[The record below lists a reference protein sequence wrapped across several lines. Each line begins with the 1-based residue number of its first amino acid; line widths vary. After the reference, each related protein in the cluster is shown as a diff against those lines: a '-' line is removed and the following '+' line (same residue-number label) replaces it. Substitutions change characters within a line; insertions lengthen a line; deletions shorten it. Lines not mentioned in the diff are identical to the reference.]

1 MDRRVYVK
9 FGVLNILLQT
19 PGRIDTKDVQEPSV
33 IVEWIAVDVIRWL
46 LARENEDGSSLR
58 VCVVGL
64 R

>member
-1 MDRRVYVK
+1 MDRRIYVK
-9 FGVLNILLQT
+9 FGVLHILLQT
-19 PGRIDTKDVQEPSV
+19 PSRIDTKDVQEPGV